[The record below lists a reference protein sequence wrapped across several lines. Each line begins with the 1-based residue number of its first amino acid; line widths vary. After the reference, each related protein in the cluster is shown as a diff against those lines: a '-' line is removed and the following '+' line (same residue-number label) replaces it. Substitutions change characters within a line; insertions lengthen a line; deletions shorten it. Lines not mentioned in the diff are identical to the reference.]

1 MSIPHF
7 QEWIDHPDPKINKKS
22 VDINNT
28 VDKIELKDI
37 YRTFRP
43 IAMEYIFFS
52 SVYGTFSRIDHMLAP
67 KTNLTKFKT
76 IEIMPSMFY
85 HHNCMKA
92 EINNRRETGKFT
104 STWN

>member
-1 MSIPHF
+1 MDRSSR
-7 QEWIDHPDPKINKKS
+7 PKINKKS

-28 VDKIELKDI
+28 VDKIDLKDI

-52 SVYGTFSRIDHMLAP
+52 SVYGTFSRMDHMLAP
-67 KTNLTKFKT
+67 KTNLNKFKKT
-76 IEIMPSMFY
+76 EIMPSMFY

-104 STWN
+104 SIWN